1 MPVQVMLLFM
11 TTKELV
17 NPRQPCSLFQAR
29 AFYFPCYGQWK
40 DKAAKDIGE
49 PAEGTQIYKR
59 Q

>member
-1 MPVQVMLLFM
+1 MQVMLLFM